1 MKADT
6 GGEASRRE
14 KRVELLGAGVFLK
27 GAAIVFFL
35 GGALFAWAS
44 ASAAEWFV
52 LPVLLFGAFAAV
64 VCWTLSLVVR
74 ALAAIERNTRKD
86 SGEAEV
92 PGPTSSEDSEGP

>member
-6 GGEASRRE
+6 GGEARRRE

-35 GGALFAWAS
+35 GGALFALAGAS
-44 ASAAEWFV
+44 A
-52 LPVLLFGAFAAV
+52 PVLLFAAFAAV

-74 ALAAIERNTRKD
+74 ALAAMERNTRKD

-92 PGPTSSEDSEGP
+92 PGPTSPKDSEGP